1 MFTYLYI
8 SSFINV
14 FFLIQKHLHVE
25 AYHIKR
31 GSPWCVCYLHPHK

>member
-1 MFTYLYI
+1 MYTYLYI

-14 FFLIQKHLHVE
+14 FFLIQKHLYVE

-31 GSPWCVCYLHPHK
+31 DPLDVYVIFTPT